1 MAKKKEIDLVTDRLG
16 KQGDEFYEALL
27 AAHEGL
33 SFEQSV
39 RLNARLALILANQVG
54 DINVLNAA
62 LQAARKA
69 AK

>member
-16 KQGDEFYEALL
+16 KKGDEFYEALL
-27 AAHEGL
+27 AAHDGL